1 MQAKGRRFEP
11 CKLHSE
17 IKNRKLKK
25 LNLFQIESI
34 QWVYLIMKMS
44 MNLLADHILSVAQK
58 NQKSINN
65 LKLQKV
71 MYFVLKDSRDKDIL
85 SYKTLR
91 EIYDDPF
98 LVWDYGPS
106 TKGQY
111 YRFKFFRSAPII
123 GKFEYTDELSVL
135 DNLIA
140 DYLDCK
146 LIDLV
151 NESFDNSFWK
161 NNKNQICG
169 FRSKVPYNFSHL

>member
-1 MQAKGRRFEP
+1 
-11 CKLHSE
+11 
-17 IKNRKLKK
+17 
-25 LNLFQIESI
+25 
-34 QWVYLIMKMS
+34 

-98 LVWDYGPS
+98 LVWAYGPS

-123 GKFEYTDELSVL
+123 GKFEYTEFLE
-135 DNLIA
+135 
-140 DYLDCK
+140 K
-146 LIDLV
+146 
-151 NESFDNSFWK
+151 
-161 NNKNQICG
+161 
-169 FRSKVPYNFSHL
+169 

>member
-1 MQAKGRRFEP
+1 M
-11 CKLHSE
+11 
-17 IKNRKLKK
+17 

-34 QWVYLIMKMS
+34 QWVYLVMKMS

-71 MYFVLKDSRDKDIL
+71 MYFVLKESRDKDIL

-91 EIYDDPF
+91 DIYDDPF
-98 LVWDYGPS
+98 LVWAYGPS

-111 YRFKFFRSAPII
+111 DRFKFFRSAPII

-135 DNLIA
+135 DNLIVE
-140 DYLDCK
+140 YLDYK
-146 LIDLV
+146 LNDLI
-151 NESFDNSFWK
+151 EKSFDNNFWK
-161 NNKNQICG
+161 NNKKYISG
-169 FRSKVPYNFSHL
+169 FRSDISYNLTDL